1 MAVPKR
7 RLSHS
12 KTRTRRSHHFETA
25 MQFAACA
32 NCKSPIPSH
41 VACPNCGM
49 YKGRQVMDVTKKLR
63 KIEEKRKAKAN
74 AA

>member
-12 KTRTRRSHHFETA
+12 KTRTRRSHHFKTA
-25 MQFAACA
+25 AQFAVCA

-41 VACPNCGM
+41 TACPNCGM
-49 YKGRQVMDVTKKLR
+49 YKGRQVIDVTKKLR
-63 KIEEKRKAKAN
+63 KLEEKRKAKAN

>member
-32 NCKSPIPSH
+32 NCKSPTTSH
-41 VACPNCGM
+41 TACPNCGM
-49 YKGRQVMDVTKKLR
+49 YKGRQVIDVAKKLR
-63 KIEEKRKAKAN
+63 KIEERRKTKVAAK
-74 AA
+74 